1 LSGIGPVIAWR
12 RATASNLW
20 RNMGRPAL
28 CGLAVLAVL
37 VALGVTESVPA
48 LLMFAFGGFVLGVVG
63 QELWRGVRAR
73 RAVAHEPVPV
83 ALVALV
89 KRNRRRY
96 GGYLV
101 HVGVVTLFVG
111 VAASSSFQKVREVR
125 LSPGQSAT
133 VGDHRFTYVKPVAE
147 LHAASNGRLERI
159 SLGAQLRVQHGG
171 KAQLVRTSKDYFP
184 SQDPSL
190 GPVSRFFEGESTTE
204 VGLRASLRNDVWSAV
219 APDTSR
225 LAPRIAEGDR
235 VFTKNG
241 AALTP
246 EQENEFLAV
255 ALRGLTA
262 SYAKDPP
269 PATFRLEVS
278 PLVTWI
284 WIGGVLV
291 LLGGILAGWP
301 SPRGLTRLASAR
313 YAARVGREVRVPA

>member
-1 LSGIGPVIAWR
+1 
-12 RATASNLW
+12 
-20 RNMGRPAL
+20 M
-28 CGLAVLAVL
+28 
-37 VALGVTESVPA
+37 
-48 LLMFAFGGFVLGVVG
+48 
-63 QELWRGVRAR
+63 RAR
-73 RAVAHEPVPV
+73 QAVAREPVPV
-83 ALVALV
+83 ALVSLV

-101 HVGVVTLFVG
+101 HLGVVTLFVG
-111 VAASSSFQKVREVR
+111 VAASSSFQKVHEVR
-125 LSPGQSAT
+125 LSPGQSAN
-133 VGDHRFTYVKPVAE
+133 VGDYKFTYVKPVAE

-159 SLGAQLRVQHGG
+159 SLGAQLRVQNGG
-171 KAQLVRTSKDYFP
+171 KTQLVRTSKDYFP

-190 GPVSRFFEGESTTE
+190 GPVSRFFDGEATTE

-241 AALTP
+241 GSLTP
-246 EQENEFLAV
+246 QQENEFLAV
-255 ALRGLTA
+255 ALKGLTA
-262 SYAKDPP
+262 SYAKAPP

-278 PLVTWI
+278 PLVSWI

-301 SPRGLTRLASAR
+301 SPRGLTKLASAR
-313 YAARVGREVRVPA
+313 YAARVGREVRVPV